1 MKKGGEGERAERR
14 EEQRR
19 EEERRGEKIGHRGN

>member
-1 MKKGGEGERAERR
+1 MFADLQPHRMASEELIAERR

-19 EEERRGEKIGHRGN
+19 EDLE